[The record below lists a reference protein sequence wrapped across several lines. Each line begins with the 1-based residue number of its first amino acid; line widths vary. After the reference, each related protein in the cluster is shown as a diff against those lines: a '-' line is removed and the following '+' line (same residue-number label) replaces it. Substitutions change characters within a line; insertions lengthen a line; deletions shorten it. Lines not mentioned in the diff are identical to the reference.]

1 MKRRLL
7 FFILFFLFDLSQ
19 ISAEVKPSLIII
31 PFIVEK
37 NSICPICRIVF
48 RRGKILSGAQ
58 NTLTKLLYQKME
70 EKGLFKILPLE
81 KVEET
86 LSKKEIIPIEEK
98 FKSSLIQIG
107 RELGGDFLLLG
118 FLFRFEQ
125 RVGSPWGAERPASVA
140 FDLHLF
146 RLRDEREV
154 WRGRMDETQ
163 RPLSENLFKLGSFL
177 RRRARWLT
185 AEELSNVGMDEVL
198 ARLPGLNELEEMR

>member
-7 FFILFFLFDLSQ
+7 FFILFFLFDFCK

-31 PFIVEK
+31 PFIIEK

-48 RRGKILSGAQ
+48 RRGEILSGAQ

-70 EKGLFKILPLE
+70 EKSLFKILPLE

-154 WRGRMDETQ
+154 WRGGMDETQ
-163 RPLSENLFKLGSFL
+163 RPLSENLFKFGSFL

>member
-7 FFILFFLFDLSQ
+7 FFILFFLFDFCK

-31 PFIVEK
+31 PFIIEK

-48 RRGKILSGAQ
+48 RRGEILSGAQ

-154 WRGRMDETQ
+154 WRGGMDETQ
-163 RPLSENLFKLGSFL
+163 RPLSENLFKFGSFL